1 MSVIITRNGLWLDNR
16 YGWGVIPHPFE
27 WWRGRDVLEMMMGTP
42 KKPTGYA
49 VVSGKSVDLDTVEV
63 VKI

>member
-1 MSVIITRNGLWLDNR
+1 MTIIITRNGLWLDNR

-27 WWRGRDVLEMMMGTP
+27 WWRGKDVLEMMMGTP

-49 VVSGKSVDLDTVEV
+49 VVEPGVVDLDTVEV